1 MDYSAEAEPLAFE
14 RSIVFSDTAAH
25 FKLFI
30 SRCITLT
37 SIGPAVGRPTS

>member
-25 FKLFI
+25 LFI
-30 SRCITLT
+30 SRWITLT
-37 SIGPAVGRPTS
+37 SVGPAVGRPTS